1 MGIQDLVRWLL
12 PKEDHFYDLLERQA
26 TIGRNAADALAAFAE
41 EGATAN
47 SIAARVQE
55 LEHEGDRVVHEVE
68 DALAKTFVTPIDRED
83 IQSLSDH
90 LDDVIDLTNYAAR
103 ACVLLGVERPSEP
116 MVRLFQILV
125 ESTHALADAMPNL
138 RQHRYAELI
147 VANRNLRALEKKGDR
162 VYRSAVSEL
171 FRTPDI
177 NVRELLREREVLDDL
192 ESAIDRCEI
201 VGNVLATLAV
211 KHG

>member
-1 MGIQDLVRWLL
+1 MRWFL
-12 PKEDHFYDLLERQA
+12 PKQDHFYDLLERQA
-26 TIGRNAADALAAFAE
+26 TIAREAADALARFAA
-41 EGATAN
+41 EGAAAEA
-47 SIAARVQE
+47 IAERVQQ
-55 LEHEGDRVVHEVE
+55 LEHQGDAVVHDVE

-103 ACVLLGVERPSEP
+103 ACILLGVERPTQP
-116 MVRLFQILV
+116 MIELFKILV
-125 ESTHALADAMPNL
+125 DSTRTLADAVPML
-138 RQHRYAELI
+138 RQHRYGDLI
-147 VANRNLRALEKKGDR
+147 NANRALRALEKEGDR
-162 VYRSAVSEL
+162 VYRDAVSVL

-192 ESAIDRCEI
+192 EAAVDRCEI
-201 VGNVLATLAV
+201 VGNLLAMLAV

>member
-1 MGIQDLVRWLL
+1 MRWFL

-26 TIGRNAADALAAFAE
+26 TIGRQAADALAAFAKP
-41 EGATAN
+41 GATAQ
-47 SIAARVQE
+47 SVADGVQE
-55 LEHEGDRVVHEVE
+55 LEHQGDAVVHEVE

-103 ACVLLGVERPSEP
+103 ACVLLGVERPTKP
-116 MVRLFQILV
+116 MIQLFEILV
-125 ESTHALADAMPNL
+125 ESTHLLADALPML
-138 RQHRYAELI
+138 RQHRYADL
-147 VANRNLRALEKKGDR
+147 VAMNRSLRTLEKKGDR
-162 VYRSAVSEL
+162 IYRDAVSVL
-171 FRTPDI
+171 FHTPDI
-177 NVRELLREREVLDDL
+177 DVLELLREREVLDDL

>member
-1 MGIQDLVRWLL
+1 MGLQDLVRWFL

-26 TIGRNAADALAAFAE
+26 LIGRDAADALAAFAE
-41 EGATAN
+41 EGATAQN
-47 SIAARVQE
+47 IAARVQE
-55 LEHEGDRVVHEVE
+55 LEHQGDSIVHDVE

-103 ACVLLGVERPSEP
+103 ACVLLGVERPTEP
-116 MVRLFQILV
+116 MVQLFRILV
-125 ESTHALADAMPNL
+125 ESTHALAEALPKL
-138 RQHRYAELI
+138 RQHRYADLM
-147 VANRNLRALEKKGDR
+147 VANRNLRALEKQGDR
-162 VYRSAVSEL
+162 VYRDAVSQL
-171 FRTPDI
+171 FHAPDI
-177 NVRELLREREVLDDL
+177 NVRDLLREREVLDDL
-192 ESAIDRCEI
+192 ESAVDRCEI